1 MQLLIDEVKLNLLLE
16 QKKQYIGRTVA
27 VDSIVSSL
35 SFLIS
40 VALASYGDI
49 WGVPGIVFKTVFVIL
64 GIAFTAKS
72 LFDIYQSKKN
82 NYNYEDLL
90 EDINK
95 LNEIT
100 HKHSIVIIKDTYQE
114 FSNRYL
120 VYDDSRWNCMF
131 FLNYKDNENNENFIK
146 GHISNELKIKQDDIS
161 LKYLTSRVHQKYSV
175 SGEENRMY
183 SHKFYLAMVSEFPE
197 YMKNDTFEC
206 DGRVYH
212 WKSIP
217 ELESDSN
224 VIEHNLDIVNY
235 VKELV

>member
-35 SFLIS
+35 SLLIS
-40 VALASYGDI
+40 VALASFGDI
-49 WGVPGIVFKTVFVIL
+49 LGVPGVVIKTVFVIL

-72 LFDIYQSKKN
+72 LFDIYQSRKN
-82 NYNYEDLL
+82 NYNYGDLL

-120 VYDDSRWNCMF
+120 VYEDSRWNCMF

-183 SHKFYLAMVSEFPE
+183 SHKFYLATVSEFPE
-197 YMKNDTFEC
+197 HMKNDTFEC

-217 ELESDSN
+217 ELEADSN

>member
-1 MQLLIDEVKLNLLLE
+1 
-16 QKKQYIGRTVA
+16 
-27 VDSIVSSL
+27 
-35 SFLIS
+35 
-40 VALASYGDI
+40 
-49 WGVPGIVFKTVFVIL
+49 
-64 GIAFTAKS
+64 
-72 LFDIYQSKKN
+72 
-82 NYNYEDLL
+82 
-90 EDINK
+90 
-95 LNEIT
+95 
-100 HKHSIVIIKDTYQE
+100 
-114 FSNRYL
+114 
-120 VYDDSRWNCMF
+120 MF

-183 SHKFYLAMVSEFPE
+183 SHRFYLATVSEFPE

-217 ELESDSN
+217 ELEADRN